1 MAHPLDR
8 ARELSA
14 REHGLAVTVTQRT
27 DRTPRAS
34 VVNAAVIS
42 HPLTGELVVSFVSL
56 GSARK
61 LDDLR
66 ARPDA
71 TVVFRSGWNWVAVEG
86 PAQLVGPDDPLEGLN
101 APGVGRLIK
110 TIYAAA
116 TGGTVD
122 QWADLDSTLAHE
134 RHTAVLIRPRRVY
147 PTNEA

>member
-8 ARELSA
+8 ARELVA
-14 REHGLAVTVTQRT
+14 QEHGLAVAVTQRA

-42 HPLTGELVVSFVSL
+42 HPLTGEPVVSFVSL

-61 LDDLR
+61 LYDLR

-86 PAQLVGPDDPLEGLN
+86 RAQLVGPGDPLEGLIEP
-101 APGVGRLIK
+101 AVGRLIK

-116 TGGTVD
+116 TGGTID
-122 QWADLDSTLAHE
+122 QWADLDSTFAQE
-134 RHTAVLIRPRRVY
+134 RHTAVLIRPQRVY